1 MGARYGPQP
10 PTRSS
15 RPGQAVTLLGHPP
28 TPGGPDMAPTP
39 HTFVASRPSRDAP
52 RSPAHSGGPRDGPQ
66 NPHTFVASRLS
77 RDAPRSPAHSGG
89 PRYMTP
95 IAMGWRPPRRMKWG

>member
-28 TPGGPDMAPTP
+28 TPGGPDMAPSP
-39 HTFVASRPSRDAP
+39 HTFVASRPSLDAP

-66 NPHTFVASRLS
+66 PPTRSSRPGQAVTLLGH
-77 RDAPRSPAHSGG
+77 PLTPGG
-89 PRYMTP
+89 PEMAPNRHGLAP
-95 IAMGWRPPRRMKWG
+95 APQNEMG